1 MSSNR
6 VWQSLLLAALMVIG
20 GCRSVDRATEMC
32 EQNNRMCHQNCNLAN
47 TSMSHSKMAHQ
58 SVSQCD
64 LRCETNYQS
73 CLKRAENRSVRVI
86 DDTPEN

>member
-1 MSSNR
+1 MR
-6 VWQSLLLAALMVIG
+6 KIQLLLPLLLVSLVA
-20 GCRSVDRATEMC
+20 CRSVDRATEMC
-32 EQNNRMCHQNCNLAN
+32 EQNNRNCHQNCNLGN

>member
-1 MSSNR
+1 MNR
-6 VWQSLLLAALMVIG
+6 IQLLLPLLLMVFLSG
-20 GCRSVDRATEMC
+20 AACRSVDRATEMC

>member
-1 MSSNR
+1 MNR
-6 VWQSLLLAALMVIG
+6 IQLLLPLLLMVFLSG
-20 GCRSVDRATEMC
+20 SACRSVDRATEMC